1 MVTLEQAKN
10 YLKIDSDITDDD
22 NLVTSLINAAGDYVK
37 RTTGKINTNANS
49 SQLYDLCVKMLVS
62 HWYENR
68 AAYSSKPGAINDIP
82 HTVTALL
89 IHIAQCAAYPEE

>member
-22 NLVTSLINAAGDYVK
+22 NLVTSLINAAGDYIK

-49 SQLYDLCVKMLVS
+49 SQLYDLCVKMLVA
-62 HWYENR
+62 H
-68 AAYSSKPGAINDIP
+68 
-82 HTVTALL
+82 
-89 IHIAQCAAYPEE
+89 